1 MKKLMVLN
9 ILGVIINISLIIYIF
24 ISFIYQNKNLSNEVW
39 KKTNYSIF
47 EITIYKNDNIYG
59 YATGFAIDNDGHI
72 VTNRHVVQIDNGR
85 FFVSILGDNIEAKVD
100 KVSKQFDIAVLKVDA
115 TFNQY
120 LKFDDSKIEVGEK
133 VFTIGNPDGIGLC
146 IQEGIISAPKKDLI
160 IDDISYLVF
169 QTNLVINEG
178 NSGGPILDEKG
189 NVIGIVSFKLR
200 SSNGDLLDGITFAF
214 GANEILLF
222 LNE

>member
-1 MKKLMVLN
+1 MKKMVVFN
-9 ILGVIINISLIIYIF
+9 ILGGIINICLIIYIF
-24 ISFIYQNKNLSNEVW
+24 ISMAFQNNNVINEVW
-39 KKTNYSIF
+39 KKTNNSIF

-59 YATGFAIDNDGHI
+59 YATGFAIDYDGHI
-72 VTNRHVVQIDNGR
+72 VTNRHVVQIDNGK
-85 FFVSILGDNIEAKVD
+85 FFVSISGDSIEAKVD
-100 KVSKQFDIAVLKVDA
+100 KVSKQFDIAVLQVDT

-120 LKFDDSKIEVGEK
+120 LKFNDSKIEVGEK
-133 VFTIGNPDGIGLC
+133 IFTIGNPDGIGLC
-146 IQEGIISAPKKDLI
+146 IQEGIISAPKKELI

-200 SSNGDLLDGITFAF
+200 ASNGDLLDGITFAF
-214 GANEILLF
+214 GTNEILVF